1 MNPLLKGGSE
11 QVSVRGVGRALRP
24 PGGRLLH
31 GDPRRETGD
40 PPETRHGTQEQR
52 REGPQPLPGT
62 CSTVPSLISIC
73 VSVLQFSATVESSEK
88 CTILSQFTFKASI
101 LRCSKWA
108 SNRECKCSSFEPQFE
123 FHFSNKNADTQ
134 IKIQNMT
141 VEHLLGVHSDEV
153 DIAAQDFRRRAGRAP
168 DRVEEP
174 PVWSMICQH
183 ANRCNRW

>member
-1 MNPLLKGGSE
+1 MNPLLKGSRE

-73 VSVLQFSATVESSEK
+73 VSGLQFAATVERSEIL
-88 CTILSQFTFKASI
+88 TISSQFALQSSV
-101 LRCSKWA
+101 LRCSKWV

-123 FHFSNKNADTQ
+123 FHFANQNAETQ
-134 IKIQNMT
+134 IKI
-141 VEHLLGVHSDEV
+141 
-153 DIAAQDFRRRAGRAP
+153 
-168 DRVEEP
+168 
-174 PVWSMICQH
+174 
-183 ANRCNRW
+183 